1 MTKLNK
7 IKLLHFRGDYIIL
20 CFKTQGKPFQ
30 IESTNP
36 KADKIGIKI
45 PLDPDVVY
53 TEEAALTVKF

>member
-1 MTKLNK
+1 M
-7 IKLLHFRGDYIIL
+7 FQDSR
-20 CFKTQGKPFQ
+20 KPFQ
-30 IESTNP
+30 IESTYP